1 MKKAWIIAG
10 SVVGAIVVAIVAWI
24 VIDLCVTSNAEVAEN
39 LIYESFDEMEKEVK
53 KMAEKEDGSFTFHRD
68 FFTIE
73 DVTQIGKDKDNA
85 EYFLV
90 TYRVNG
96 AEFTSAVVKVEE
108 KNGEPKGEFVD
119 DRSYLQ
125 YLLFRAFLTQ
135 SRP

>member
-1 MKKAWIIAG
+1 MKKAWIIVG

-24 VIDLCVTSNAEVAEN
+24 VIDLCVTTNAEIAEN
-39 LIYESFDEMEKEVK
+39 LIYESLDEMEKEAK
-53 KMAEKEDGSFTFHRD
+53 KMAEKEDGSSTLYRD
-68 FFTIE
+68 FFTVE

-125 YLLFRAFLTQ
+125 YLLRRAF
-135 SRP
+135 

>member
-10 SVVGAIVVAIVAWI
+10 SVVGTIVVAIVAWI

-53 KMAEKEDGSFTFHRD
+53 KMAEKEDGSFT
-68 FFTIE
+68 
-73 DVTQIGKDKDNA
+73 
-85 EYFLV
+85 
-90 TYRVNG
+90 YRVNG

-125 YLLFRAFLTQ
+125 YLLRRAF
-135 SRP
+135 

>member
-24 VIDLCVTSNAEVAEN
+24 VIDLCVTTNAEVAEN
-39 LIYESFDEMEKEVK
+39 LIYEPFDEAEEEIEKMMK
-53 KMAEKEDGSFTFHRD
+53 KSEDKSADFKLYRD

-108 KNGEPKGEFVD
+108 KNGEPKGEFVGNS
-119 DRSYLQ
+119 SYLQ
-125 YLLFRAFLTQ
+125 YLMRRSF
-135 SRP
+135 

>member
-10 SVVGAIVVAIVAWI
+10 SVVGAIVVAILAWI

-53 KMAEKEDGSFTFHRD
+53 KLAEKDDGSFTVHRD

-90 TYRVNG
+90 TYRLNG
-96 AEFTSAVVKVEE
+96 AEFLTATVKVEE
-108 KNGEPKGEFVD
+108 KNGKPKGEFVYND
-119 DRSYLQ
+119 LDLNN
-125 YLLFRAFLTQ
+125 LL
-135 SRP
+135 

>member
-39 LIYESFDEMEKEVK
+39 LIYESFDEMEKEAK

-90 TYRVNG
+90 TYRLNG
-96 AEFTSAVVKVEE
+96 AEFLTATVKVEE
-108 KNGEPKGEFVD
+108 KNGEPKGEFVHND
-119 DRSYLQ
+119 LDLSD
-125 YLLFRAFLTQ
+125 LLWALR
-135 SRP
+135 

>member
-10 SVVGAIVVAIVAWI
+10 SIVGAIVVAIVAWI

-39 LIYESFDEMEKEVK
+39 LIYEPFDEAEKDLKKMMEKADDKSTDVK
-53 KMAEKEDGSFTFHRD
+53 LHRD
-68 FFTIE
+68 FFTVE

-125 YLLFRAFLTQ
+125 YLLRRAF
-135 SRP
+135 

>member
-10 SVVGAIVVAIVAWI
+10 SVVGAIVVAILAWI

-39 LIYESFDEMEKEVK
+39 LIYESLDEMEKEAK
-53 KMAEKEDGSFTFHRD
+53 KMAEKEDGSFTLYRD

-90 TYRVNG
+90 TYRMNG
-96 AEFTSAVVKVEE
+96 AELNASVVKIEE
-108 KNGEPKGEFVD
+108 KNGEPKGEFVNGGV
-119 DRSYLQ
+119 
-125 YLLFRAFLTQ
+125 
-135 SRP
+135 

>member
-10 SVVGAIVVAIVAWI
+10 SVVGAIVVAILAWI

-68 FFTIE
+68 FFTVE
-73 DVTQIGKDKDNA
+73 DVTKIGADKDNA
-85 EYFLV
+85 DYFLV
-90 TYRVNG
+90 TYRLNG
-96 AEFTSAVVKVEE
+96 AEFLSSVVKVEE

-119 DRSYLQ
+119 DRSFLQ
-125 YLLFRAFLTQ
+125 YLLRRAF
-135 SRP
+135 

>member
-10 SVVGAIVVAIVAWI
+10 SVVGAIVVAILAWI

-53 KMAEKEDGSFTFHRD
+53 KMAEKEDESFTFHRD

-73 DVTQIGKDKDNA
+73 DVTQIGKDEDNA

-90 TYRVNG
+90 TYRLNG
-96 AEFTSAVVKVEE
+96 AEFLTATVKVEE
-108 KNGEPKGEFVD
+108 KNGEPKGEFVHND
-119 DRSYLQ
+119 LNLNR
-125 YLLFRAFLTQ
+125 LF
-135 SRP
+135 

>member
-39 LIYESFDEMEKEVK
+39 LIYESFDEMEKEAK
-53 KMAEKEDGSFTFHRD
+53 KMAEKEDGSFTLYRD
-68 FFTIE
+68 FFTVE

-90 TYRVNG
+90 TYRING
-96 AEFTSAVVKVEE
+96 AELKASVVKIEE
-108 KNGEPKGEFVD
+108 KNGEPKGEFVNGGFD
-119 DRSYLQ
+119 VKYMLR
-125 YLLFRAFLTQ
+125 
-135 SRP
+135 

>member
-24 VIDLCVTSNAEVAEN
+24 VIDLCVTTNAEVAEN
-39 LIYESFDEMEKEVK
+39 LIYEPFDEAEEEIE
-53 KMAEKEDGSFTFHRD
+53 KMADFKLYRD

-108 KNGEPKGEFVD
+108 KNGEPKGEFVGNS
-119 DRSYLQ
+119 SYLQ
-125 YLLFRAFLTQ
+125 YLMRRSF
-135 SRP
+135 